1 MLVTSP
7 IQADDLA
14 FFSTLASRGSLTAA
28 ARELGLSTAA
38 VSKHLAQMELRAGVA
53 LVNRT
58 TRRMSLTPE
67 GELYLTRARRI
78 LDEMDELAQLLGDSR
93 ATPKGLLRVN
103 ATLGF
108 GRSHIAPVISRFVRA
123 YPEVDVQL
131 QLSVDPPPL
140 GEDTFDVCI
149 RFGEPPDA
157 RVIARRIAPNR
168 RLLCAAP
175 SYLAKHR
182 LPQRP
187 ADLVQHNCIG
197 IRQGDDGYG
206 LWRLTS
212 GRGATQKTET
222 VRVRGNLTTNDGEIA
237 VRWALDGHGILMRAE
252 WDIAGYLGDGA
263 LVHVLPEYRTP
274 GADIYAVY
282 SPHHQLSARVRA
294 FVDFLSASL
303 ATPASAKAN
312 SRSGRPR
319 AKRSMP
325 KA

>member
-1 MLVTSP
+1 MTSS
-7 IQADDLA
+7 IQPDDLR
-14 FFSTLASRGSLTAA
+14 FFSVLAASGSLTAA

-38 VSKHLAQMELRAGVA
+38 VSKHLSQMESRAGVA

-67 GELYLTRARRI
+67 GELYVTRARRI
-78 LDEMDELAQLLGDSR
+78 LADMDELGQLLNGSR
-93 ATPKGLLRVN
+93 AAPSGLLRVN

-108 GRSHIAPVISRFVRA
+108 GRSHIAPAISQFVRR

-140 GEDTFDVCI
+140 SDDAFDVCI

-157 RVIARRIAPNR
+157 RVVARRVAPNR

-175 SYLAKHR
+175 AYF
-182 LPQRP
+182 
-187 ADLVQHNCIG
+187 ADRAPPKNPHELTRYNCIG

-212 GRGATQKTET
+212 GRGATEKTET

-237 VRWALDGHGILMRAE
+237 VKWALDGHGILMRAE
-252 WDIAGYLGDGA
+252 WDIADYLRDGR
-263 LVHVLPEYRTP
+263 LVHVLPDYRTP

-282 SPHHQLSARVRA
+282 PQHLQMTARVKA
-294 FVDFLSASL
+294 FVDFLVHTL
-303 ATPASAKAN
+303 REPAPN
-312 SRSGRPR
+312 LIR
-319 AKRSMP
+319 
-325 KA
+325 